1 MKAQEQ
7 IGPDFETGGEDDA
20 RAVEYDS
27 ARGAAEAA
35 LEEAERRSIPPD
47 PRAFEVLYRYVSEPE
62 DAVSKLV
69 EEVFA
74 DSDKPALSSIER
86 IYEEHLSL
94 GRQPV
99 RVLRI
104 GERLDEELTD
114 VAELLAE
121 RVKSD
126 GQFLGQLAQA
136 RDGMSVLT
144 RASTVKQMLKEVI
157 ENSERYQARVNRF
170 ATELEAAHHK
180 VEELSRELK
189 TVRESAFL
197 DHLTG
202 VPNRRRLDA
211 VLETEIAAAPERGP
225 MCFALGDLDYF
236 KKLNDRFGH
245 GVGDSVLKQFARI
258 LKQNVKG
265 KDTPARYGGEEFAL
279 VLPSTNLL
287 GARHVTER
295 IRQQLASRDFV
306 VTGTREPIGMVT
318 ASFGLTQLRKG
329 ETARDLVERA
339 DRLLYEAKELGR
351 NRVVAKE

>member
-1 MKAQEQ
+1 MSTAE
-7 IGPDFETGGEDDA
+7 GLDPASFNREEEFET
-20 RAVEYDS
+20 
-27 ARGAAEAA
+27 ARGAAMLA
-35 LEEAERRSIPPD
+35 LEEAERRGIPPE
-47 PRAFEVLYRYVSEPE
+47 PRAFEVLFRYVTEPE
-62 DAVSKLV
+62 DHVSKLV

-74 DSDKPALSSIER
+74 KDAKPALSSIER
-86 IYEEHLSL
+86 IYEEHMSI

-104 GERLDEELTD
+104 GERLDAELTD
-114 VAELLAE
+114 IAENIAE
-121 RVKSD
+121 RLKSD
-126 GQFLGQLAQA
+126 GAFIGQLAQA
-136 RDGMSVLT
+136 RDGMGVLT
-144 RASTVKQMLKEVI
+144 RPSTVKQVLREVI
-157 ENSERYQARVNRF
+157 ENTERYQARVARF
-170 ATELEAAHHK
+170 ARELEDAQRQ

-189 TVRESAFL
+189 AVRESAFL

-211 VLETEIAAAPERGP
+211 VLEYEVNAAAERGP
-225 MCFALGDLDYF
+225 LCFALGDLDHF
-236 KKLNDRFGH
+236 KRLNDRFGH
-245 GVGDSVLKQFARI
+245 AVGDSVLKQFARI

-279 VLPSTNLL
+279 ILPATNLM

-306 VTGTREPIGMVT
+306 ITGSREPIGIVT

-329 ETARDLVERA
+329 ETASELVERA
-339 DRLLYEAKELGR
+339 DKLLYEAKQIGR